1 MSRIVT
7 FASGMYHPYL
17 HFTVDSTSSSALM
30 LGSVEKALLSVDD
43 DIEQHRDAE
52 TIKSALRVLRA
63 RVTRMERIMKRER
76 EVFYGTDAVDDQGV
90 ENSKMIH

>member
-1 MSRIVT
+1 
-7 FASGMYHPYL
+7 
-17 HFTVDSTSSSALM
+17 M

-63 RVTRMERIMKRER
+63 NAKFSTERMLWTIK
-76 EVFYGTDAVDDQGV
+76 G
-90 ENSKMIH
+90 SKIAR